1 MKNYLKNLFLK
12 VTSLVLVLFLT
23 LPSQI
28 FASAITSRD
37 DKTYDGNK
45 SIMGLAG
52 LPMTSN
58 DDLTET
64 SIEKTQ
70 VLSSDRSIEETN
82 DFFIEKSASI
92 SKTTGLISYKIAVT
106 NKEKASDNQSLVFAI
121 NSNLSDMKVDKVTA
135 LGDDGQERE
144 ISYKENSPSILK
156 ADKDI
161 ETFALSAANDDNTTI
176 YYISAKLSDERSL
189 EDIENSTDLFA
200 IDYAIV
206 DGEDALYQER
216 YSLKI
221 DDQNHDGHF
230 ALLENEDSTSN
241 INATYEPE
249 SSNIFGHIPATIS
262 YTDFVLAKDNQEFIY
277 KLQLD
282 DNQATENSQINIDFY
297 QAKEEGYVVNKT
309 YSQNIP
315 FTKELKLQI
324 PSGQIAKINFTS
336 TVKENVNPQNFTFN
350 NKTIANP
357 NYKNASNKEGV
368 SKKDPLQDDSFDKDA
383 GTKSSNDSITD
394 DKDLD
399 FSTNPNTEKAGRS
412 TDSSFNKDAGANLSN
427 NSIADD
433 KDLDFSTNPN
443 TKKAEPST
451 DSSFNKDAGAN
462 SSNDSIAHNDDQDF
476 STNSNTKKEDSTK
489 AESSNNESRTN
500 SSNDSIADDKDQD
513 FSSNSKTEDTVS
525 AIAINKDG
533 YLAKLNNESRLTN
546 QLEEAINDITSA
558 LEAYNNDQIYLD
570 ELQTSIGQIA
580 SEYNLESSQIEE
592 IIKALISGLNEKKH
606 KVAKLNISD
615 IGKAIASNDGKRNVE
630 KALAGPDAKIPSDY
644 LDRLVSEKLQEEGI
658 TIEDFQNYMYE
669 LEEKYGL
676 KKEDVDR
683 IYQDNEETIKNL
695 ISKAQ
700 EEKTTGDVF
709 AVDSQ
714 SAFRKTYPYK
724 TNYWTYQ
731 YYKDGKVNWDIRI
744 ETDQIKPS
752 HLEFDNVGLSLY
764 APAAQGLTN
773 FKVTVKDNLSD
784 VSTNDNAKK
793 VRERLGNG
801 TTTFADST
809 LEKDGNLYKFNLNI
823 PKENLPN
830 DLIIHV
836 EATPKDDHAKY
847 QMYDLGLRLTPDNNY
862 INDKV
867 KEFKEDWA
875 RLVSLMP
882 WILPY
887 KSGEAAAERFADGFN
902 LVDTRLPADAMVAAY
917 KDDHYKAKSYT
928 DKSRSVFGEFTTPTS
943 NQINWQISDTL
954 RLQDDDR
961 FVSNGKLG
969 KDIFAT
975 VFNSN
980 SNTSEN
986 VSVEVLEPKK
996 DGTFKQIHKG
1006 NYGSD
1011 SDFRKALSG
1020 IKATLIPGTVINY
1033 NFSKTATNPTVDST
1047 ATTNFSERFDN
1058 GFGTY
1063 GREQIAT
1070 LRRLTE
1076 KEQSSIVHVAQYN
1089 GDSRWMIVRENGEF
1103 ALCINYGKQYPIIR
1117 FTGDNLKI
1125 HQKNIKDATID
1136 DLNNYAGY
1144 RSSIDSNGLY
1154 KDRAK
1159 RNKARMYDEIKR
1171 ALYLV
1176 ENTDFKSEREKY
1188 YVAQIL
1194 MFRIIDIYTATKMI
1208 PNPDDAYNENTS
1220 VGKRVIN
1227 GELPSESGLYTQI
1240 ANPFVEHKEKANEI
1254 FRKIPETK
1262 KETSNYYIS
1271 SADVNEAVEIN
1282 IYPTFE
1288 DGTGNKKDFQTVIS
1302 YKAKNPLRINK
1313 IDSDNR
1319 PISGVSFNISGNG
1332 KNITYTSGNEPNKF
1346 YLPVGKYTVTETN
1359 TPQGYNTIEPFTIE
1373 VTEET
1378 NSVERAWY
1386 DLRRNQRGS
1395 TTYYYPSNTAV
1406 ISENNNYYVDQNG
1419 ERKSLVNIESK
1430 YINDFKEYQSSLN
1443 IINTKGRLEVSKK
1456 LLAADGEYHE
1466 LAGIKFTLKEN
1477 GIFNW
1482 TKKEATTNSKGI
1494 AVFDNLPLNSEWTL
1508 EEVGSEGISQVY
1520 TKWNVIVDTNGKV
1533 TITGNK
1539 DSKDPDNLFT
1549 IDPSDSSK
1557 ITVINE
1563 PDIKGLGKFKIKKV
1577 DQDGKP
1583 LGNAGFTLY
1592 KRDKSTVVKSKDSN
1606 SEEYFTDENG
1616 NLYYSNIPDGIY
1628 YLKETTPPKGYTRA
1642 STSEWTSISIKSSN
1656 INIVDGDIA
1665 SDQIDQYVRFG
1676 NTDETVSVKSID
1688 GEESSLDVDEN
1699 GNVNISTLG
1708 DGQYELS
1715 QNNNKIT
1722 VHIKDGKLTRSYQ
1735 GGFVTNNP
1743 DQPSANEQS
1752 LIQVSADLTQ
1762 ALVRYPNDY
1771 KSYAYPSEGY
1781 IDVSRWSNGTYKIE
1795 DEIAKELI
1803 TIEVKD
1809 GKLAKSPE
1817 RSNLYET
1824 VTTRNWK
1831 SDLDYQ
1837 KDANYPDYMN
1847 MKDYVELTDY
1857 DSGELT
1863 SYILLKP
1870 DNKIPGGNGTD
1881 KNTIFNIMASNANI
1895 KSVEIF
1901 DIGGDDYKAGP
1912 NASMD
1917 DQRMGSYISKYS
1929 MQGTNETRDR
1939 KDRTYIT
1946 IDGKRRGSVYT
1957 TDKNSVKISIPA
1969 SRFGEDWSY
1978 LIRVKSKIYNKDYS
1992 SIITHH
1998 WVTDNDT
2005 PGEAYLRKDFDVP
2018 AYKDLTETRKV
2029 ASIIEDSKNLATN
2042 VINNIKDGL
2051 LGSLVQTAYAAETSD
2066 FSKLEISHRPNGAS
2080 DYIEYTVV
2088 NVIDNVDVSFT
2099 KFGICKDSDGED
2111 YTQILPGAEFKL
2123 QILKDNEFV
2132 DTDKTAT
2139 SDSNGQVSFED
2150 LSTGEYQII
2159 ETKVSN
2165 DAYRLPDGAVKT
2177 FEVKG
2182 GKVYIK
2188 TANGYEEYQDNVNDY
2203 IYNEQKGLG
2212 KLRVHKVD
2220 ESGDNLAGVEFTLYK
2235 FDPTNP
2241 ENAIDIV
2248 NSATTDSDGYAVW
2261 EDLPYGKYWIKE
2273 TKARPGY
2280 ILDTEKKLVNITKDY
2295 TAPDLTNP
2303 RDISN
2308 SISID
2313 RYNSYVYS
2321 TEGYLNQVF
2330 PNYGQGLVAN
2340 LTLNINPQTKVI
2352 PGDQF
2357 TLRLSDNL
2365 DLDGVSNVSDG
2376 SDGKYDI
2383 IGRDG
2388 TIAKAKIENDRKTIT
2403 YTFTNAIRNK
2413 SVSSMRLVAPMYPN
2427 RLLVQNDSTPQFSI
2441 SIGRSNFVKNN
2452 MTVYYSH
2459 YQKDNT
2465 KPFLNAYTYKLD
2477 PQENKFTVIAYVNS
2491 NRVYSK
2497 NKQYLFE
2504 ANAPVKI
2511 DSFETYRSSNNNLL
2525 PASYGIDFSN
2535 PGQYGLTYLGDRYNY
2550 NNANQYWVELEANN
2564 NYTYVIKIEG
2574 TIQSSTPTAFET
2586 QSYLTHTYD
2595 NCCWDTYTANT
2606 WSRFYDPSA
2615 CGDTSTDKPEPTE
2628 QMLEFVNKENAIEF
2642 TKVDESEDPLQGGKF
2657 KLVKDGKD
2665 YGEIQTSD
2673 AQGKF
2678 GWTKLEKGIY
2688 QVIETDAPRGY
2699 TKPQDPVSS
2708 FEVNENGEIIN
2719 IKDNTTTIKN
2729 YKASLP
2735 ITGGPGSFIG
2745 FALLGTAVMLTAL
2758 AYFGF
2763 YQMRS
2768 IPFKRRSI
2776 YR

>member
-1 MKNYLKNLFLK
+1 MKNYIKNLFLK
-12 VTSLVLVLFLT
+12 VMSLVLVLFLT

-28 FASAITSRD
+28 FASTITTRD
-37 DKTYDGNK
+37 DKAYNGNK

-52 LPMTSN
+52 LSMTS
-58 DDLTET
+58 DDDVTDKP
-64 SIEKTQ
+64 IENNQ
-70 VLSSDRSIEETN
+70 VLASDKSTRETD
-82 DFFIEKSASI
+82 DFLIEKSAGI
-92 SKTTGLISYKIAVT
+92 SKTTGLITYKIALT
-106 NKEKASDNQSLVFAI
+106 NKAKTSHNNQSLVFAT
-121 NSNLSDMKVDKVTA
+121 NSNLSDLKVDKVTA
-135 LGDDGQERE
+135 ISNNGHERE
-144 ISYKENSPSILK
+144 IAYEEKNPSILNR
-156 ADKDI
+156 DKDI
-161 ETFALSAANDDNTTI
+161 ETFGISAESNEDTTI
-176 YYISAKLSDERSL
+176 YYICAKLSDDALKSL
-189 EDIENSTDLFA
+189 EQIVNSDDIFA
-200 IDYAIV
+200 IDYAIL
-206 DGEDALYQER
+206 DGEEALYQER
-216 YSLKI
+216 YSLKV
-221 DDQNHDGHF
+221 DNQNSSEHF
-230 ALLENEDSTSN
+230 ALLEDEDSTNN
-241 INATYEPE
+241 INATYIAE
-249 SSNIFGHIPATIS
+249 SSNIFGHSPATIS
-262 YTDFVLAKDNQEFIY
+262 YTDFILAKDNQEFIY

-282 DNQATENSQINIDFY
+282 ENQSTENSQINIDFY
-297 QAKEEGYVVNKT
+297 QAKEEGYVINKT
-309 YSQNIP
+309 FSQNIP

-324 PSGQIAKINFTS
+324 PNGQFAKVNFTS
-336 TVKENVNPQNFTFN
+336 TVKENANPQNFTFN

-357 NYKNASNKEGV
+357 GYKITSSKEEESNEEED
-368 SKKDPLQDDSFDKDA
+368 SLPDNSFDKEARANSSDDSIA
-383 GTKSSNDSITD
+383 QDKDQDFSVNSNIEKAETSTDNSFNNKPRANLSNDSIT
-394 DKDLD
+394 
-399 FSTNPNTEKAGRS
+399 
-412 TDSSFNKDAGANLSN
+412 
-427 NSIADD
+427 
-433 KDLDFSTNPN
+433 
-443 TKKAEPST
+443 
-451 DSSFNKDAGAN
+451 
-462 SSNDSIAHNDDQDF
+462 Q
-476 STNSNTKKEDSTK
+476 
-489 AESSNNESRTN
+489 
-500 SSNDSIADDKDQD
+500 DKDQD
-513 FSSNSKTEDTVS
+513 FSSNSNTKKEDPTIGESSNNESGSNSSNDIIADDSDLDFSANSKSEDQVS

-546 QLEEAINDITSA
+546 DLEEATNDITSE
-558 LEAYNNDQIYLD
+558 LEAYNNDEIYLD
-570 ELQTSIGQIA
+570 ELQASIGKI
-580 SEYNLESSQIEE
+580 SSKYNLDSSQVEE
-592 IIKALISGLNEKKH
+592 IINALISGLNEEKH
-606 KVAKLNISD
+606 KVAKLNVND
-615 IGKAIASNDGKRNVE
+615 IDKAIASNDGQRKVE
-630 KALAGPDAKIPSDY
+630 KALAGPDANIPADY

-676 KKEDVDR
+676 KNEDVDR
-683 IYQDNEETIKNL
+683 VYTENEEAIKKL

-700 EEKTTGDVF
+700 EEKNTGDVF
-709 AVDSQ
+709 AADNQ

-731 YYKDGKVNWDIRI
+731 YYDQTKKTVNWDIRI

-752 HLEFDNVGLSLY
+752 HLEYNNVGLSLY
-764 APAAQGLTN
+764 APVTQGLTN

-793 VRERLGNG
+793 VRERSDNG
-801 TTTFADST
+801 TITFANNT

-823 PKENLPN
+823 PKGKLPN

-917 KDDHYKAKSYT
+917 KDDHHKAKSYT

-969 KDIFAT
+969 EDIFAT

-980 SNTSEN
+980 NNTSEN

-1033 NFSKTATNPTVDST
+1033 NFSKIANNPTVDST

-1063 GREQIAT
+1063 GGEQTAT

-1076 KEQSSIVHVAQYN
+1076 KEESSIVHVAQYN

-1117 FTGDNLKI
+1117 LTGDNLKI

-1144 RSSIDSNGLY
+1144 YPSIDSNGLY

-1176 ENTDFKSEREKY
+1176 ENTDFKSEEEKY

-1194 MFRIIDIYTATKMI
+1194 MFRIIDIYTVTKMV
-1208 PNPDDAYNENTS
+1208 PNPDDAYNENTR
-1220 VGKRVIN
+1220 VGQTVISGN
-1227 GELPSESGLYTQI
+1227 LPSESGLYTQI
-1240 ANPFVEHKEKANEI
+1240 ANPFVKHKEKANEI

-1262 KETSNYYIS
+1262 KESSNYYIS

-1313 IDSDNR
+1313 VDSDNR

-1359 TPQGYNTIEPFTIE
+1359 TPQGYNKIEPFTIE

-1386 DLRRNQRGS
+1386 DSRRNQRGS

-1406 ISENNNYYVDQNG
+1406 ISENNNYFVDQNG

-1477 GIFNW
+1477 GIFNL

-1508 EEVGSEGISQVY
+1508 EEVKMEGLSEVY
-1520 TKWNVIVDTNGKV
+1520 TKWNVKVDSTGKV
-1533 TITGNK
+1533 TITANR

-1563 PDIKGLGKFKIKKV
+1563 PDIKGLGNFKIKKV
-1577 DQDGKP
+1577 DQEGKP

-1592 KRDKSTVVKSKDSN
+1592 KSDKSTVVKSKNSN
-1606 SEEYFTDENG
+1606 SEEYFTDDNG

-1642 STSEWTSISIKSSN
+1642 STSEWTSISIRNSN
-1656 INIVDGDIA
+1656 VNIVDGDIA
-1665 SDQIDQYVRFG
+1665 PDQIDQYVRFG
-1676 NTDETVSVKSID
+1676 NADETVSVKSID
-1688 GEESSLDVDEN
+1688 GGESSLEVDSN
-1699 GNVNISTLG
+1699 GNVNIFNLD

-1743 DQPSANEQS
+1743 DQPSTNDQS
-1752 LIQVSADLTQ
+1752 LVKVSADLTQ
-1762 ALVRYPNDY
+1762 ALVRYPNDN
-1771 KSYAYPSEGY
+1771 KSNAYPSGGY
-1781 IDVSRWSNGTYKIE
+1781 IDISRWANGTYKIE

-1803 TIEVKD
+1803 TIEVID
-1809 GKLAKSPE
+1809 GKLAKSPI
-1817 RSNLYET
+1817 RSDLYET

-1837 KDANYPDYMN
+1837 RDANYPDYMN

-1870 DNKIPGGNGTD
+1870 DNKIAGGNGTD

-1901 DIGGDDYKAGP
+1901 DIGGDYYKAGP

-1917 DQRMGSYISKYS
+1917 DQSMGSYINDYN

-1939 KDRTYIT
+1939 KDKTYIT
-1946 IDGKRRGSVYT
+1946 IDGQRRGSVYNT
-1957 TDKNSVKISIPA
+1957 YSNSVKISIPA

-1978 LIRVKSKIYNKDYS
+1978 LIRVKSNIYNKDYGS
-1992 SIITHH
+1992 TISHH

-2005 PGEAYLRKDFDVP
+2005 LGEAYLKKDFDVP

-2029 ASIIEDSKNLATN
+2029 ATIIEDSKNLASN

-2066 FSKLEISHRPNGAS
+2066 FSKVEISHKPNGAS

-2099 KFGICKDSDGED
+2099 KYSICKDSNGED

-2123 QILKDNEFV
+2123 QILKDNQFV
-2132 DTDKTAT
+2132 DTDKTAR
-2139 SDSNGQVSFED
+2139 SDSSGQVKFEG
-2150 LSTGEYQII
+2150 LTAGEYQLI
-2159 ETKVSN
+2159 ETTV
-2165 DAYRLPDGAVKT
+2165 PDGYRNPGGPVKKFT
-2177 FEVKG
+2177 VKMTENG
-2182 GKVYIK
+2182 LKAFINGTEELIYSGNN
-2188 TANGYEEYQDNVNDY
+2188 ANNY
-2203 IYNEQKGLG
+2203 IYNERKGKGEL
-2212 KLRVHKVD
+2212 KVTKKG
-2220 ESGDNLAGVEFTLYK
+2220 ETSELLNGAEFTLYRFEFK
-2235 FDPTNP
+2235 DSGDS
-2241 ENAIDIV
+2241 I
-2248 NSATTDSDGYAVW
+2248 ATITTGKDGEKGVAHFT
-2261 EDLPYGKYWIKE
+2261 ELPYGKYWLVE
-2273 TKARPGY
+2273 TKSPDGY
-2280 ILDTEKKLVNITKDY
+2280 IRNPEPRLITISHKYYVPETAGKDV
-2295 TAPDLTNP
+2295 
-2303 RDISN
+2303 S
-2308 SISID
+2308 S
-2313 RYNSYVYS
+2313 
-2321 TEGYLNQVF
+2321 Q
-2330 PNYGQGLVAN
+2330 
-2340 LTLNINPQTKVI
+2340 LTLNRDSDHLPSIRSSSGSEYVVYPNSAEGLKANLNYKVDQNANI
-2352 PGDQF
+2352 QPGDYF
-2357 TLRLSDNL
+2357 YASTSDNL
-2365 DLDGVSNVSDG
+2365 DIGGIFDDNSFAKAGGLDIVG
-2376 SDGKYDI
+2376 SQ
-2383 IGRDG
+2383 G
-2388 TIAKAKIENDRKTIT
+2388 TIAKAKVETIDGKS
-2403 YTFTNAIRNK
+2403 YIKYMFT
-2413 SVSSMRLVAPMYPN
+2413 
-2427 RLLVQNDSTPQFSI
+2427 D
-2441 SIGRSNFVKNN
+2441 
-2452 MTVYYSH
+2452 
-2459 YQKDNT
+2459 
-2465 KPFLNAYTYKLD
+2465 
-2477 PQENKFTVIAYVNS
+2477 YVS
-2491 NRVYSK
+2491 NRRL
-2497 NKQYLFE
+2497 ND
-2504 ANAPVKI
+2504 I
-2511 DSFETYRSSNNNLL
+2511 NLYIPMFVDRYKVRNSTGNTSIPL
-2525 PASYGIDFSN
+2525 PIPLEVGIAI
-2535 PGQYGLTYLGDRYNY
+2535 PGQ
-2550 NNANQYWVELEANN
+2550 
-2564 NYTYVIKIEG
+2564 
-2574 TIQSSTPTAFET
+2574 T
-2586 QSYLTHTYD
+2586 Q
-2595 NCCWDTYTANT
+2595 
-2606 WSRFYDPSA
+2606 
-2615 CGDTSTDKPEPTE
+2615 
-2628 QMLEFVNKENAIEF
+2628 NKE
-2642 TKVDESEDPLQGGKF
+2642 KHVL
-2657 KLVKDGKD
+2657 
-2665 YGEIQTSD
+2665 
-2673 AQGKF
+2673 
-2678 GWTKLEKGIY
+2678 
-2688 QVIETDAPRGY
+2688 
-2699 TKPQDPVSS
+2699 
-2708 FEVNENGEIIN
+2708 
-2719 IKDNTTTIKN
+2719 
-2729 YKASLP
+2729 
-2735 ITGGPGSFIG
+2735 
-2745 FALLGTAVMLTAL
+2745 
-2758 AYFGF
+2758 
-2763 YQMRS
+2763 
-2768 IPFKRRSI
+2768 
-2776 YR
+2776 